1 MTFHVVAVPC
11 PLRSDH
17 IIDEMEVGP
26 SLEEMGCTADHYVA
40 INGERVDDLSV
51 CPKEGD
57 HLLIHARLAGGEGGK
72 GALRLAAFVGLSVF
86 TGGVAT
92 GSASLFGMTGGF
104 AAGLTGALG
113 GLAINALIPPQ
124 PPGLDVDPGIS
135 ARSIQSRTGV
145 RNELRPYDPVPR
157 LYGKTRFYPPLAAR
171 PFSEQA
177 GGDQYVRMLLTAGY
191 GPIDLDGLAAG
202 KHAAGDSIP
211 DSITIGETP
220 LSEFEDWELEFLPGG
235 DSDPALTLF
244 DSFNREVSGLPLEL
258 ETEDEQFVRS
268 TGADTKRIQVDMFAP
283 LLRDFRANGRT
294 SQVAVAFTVEVS
306 PAGQDN
312 WTTLTDANS
321 TRTGSVRWSDDIPAT
336 GMPYPQFIN
345 DENDGPA
352 FYLYGNDEI
361 ENIAGS
367 IQYEPATEGD
377 YDVRVT
383 RLKTYR
389 FKYNGVLPDWEE
401 LTVPNNNFGTLIG
414 WQALRSFREEA
425 QTPAPEGFSF
435 LALRLKTTNQT
446 GGIPD
451 KVSVVAQS
459 KLPVWNGSSWVT
471 QTTSN
476 PAWIFRDI
484 FIGAANGR
492 ALDSSRIDE
501 DGIKAWGAQCD
512 SEGWE
517 FNEIIDGRTSVFEAA
532 QLVAAAGRATLSDN
546 DGKWSVVVD
555 APQSSR
561 KQLFTPRNSWSF
573 EGSRAYTNR
582 AHALKI
588 RFKNRE
594 KDWVEDERVVYDD
607 GFSADGTNCVFPGT
621 GGSCSVATRFDEL
634 SFYGET
640 DPDRVFRRGRFELAQ
655 RKLLPELFTLETD
668 IENLAIRRG
677 DRVGYAN
684 DVILVGLG
692 YGRVTEVVTVDGN
705 GDALQIQTDETFTF
719 ESGKTYAVTVRR
731 RDGEQY
737 TREVTAVDP
746 VDGETRVLEL
756 SSAIPELFPEDLLAF
771 GESDKVLFDCVVR
784 KIEPAGELN
793 ARLELIP
800 YNAAIYDS
808 DTETIPA
815 YDPQVSRPP
824 VAPQA
829 PTIIN
834 GSITRDETG
843 RATARIV
850 FIFPAGSLIA
860 DRVEAEYRLSSDLV
874 WQQGVEVSNTG
885 RVNIPLGVL
894 QDNLDIRIRGVR
906 SELGFR
912 GPWTTASI
920 SVSGIIASEIDALT
934 LTESPNTP
942 PTPNG
947 DISTVTASVTPS
959 GDPAYSY
966 SIIEYRLQGG
976 AGWFFAGTAD
986 GTKTAKVQLNSDGST
1001 YDFRAR
1007 SVSVSGIESI
1017 GGLIETITLV
1027 DIEGGDPDDIANE
1040 LPALDVSGLSLV
1052 GGGTEW
1058 TGREPSF
1065 TWDSGTAPDYLHFRD
1080 YRVRIKDT
1088 ATQTILRTEFLTE
1101 ARYTY
1106 EFDKNVTD
1114 SNLQGFSGP
1123 RRAITIEVVQRTRQ
1137 DEISATPA
1145 TLGVSNPAPA
1155 LPSEGD
1161 TQLTGFFTGIELKF
1175 PQPTDPDFAKT
1186 AVHVSQ
1192 SQGFPPGS
1200 ATLVFEGTEQP
1211 IQITGFTPGDT
1222 YYLRFILFDDFGAGP
1237 TSNEFSVTL
1246 GQVPGFD
1253 DEPPTKPANLTLKSE
1268 VQERALSSTA
1278 ALIAQWDP
1286 ATDNSGALRYEVEYW
1301 IDPEEITADSRTN
1314 NEAEDFVLA
1323 FLADGDANVSAVGF
1337 ADDGSGESVA
1347 GGRFRDVATETQ
1359 YTVFPA
1365 QIGKTYR
1372 FRVRGIDYSGNVGE
1386 WSDVAEHTIT
1396 GDTEAP
1402 GQVSDVTL
1410 TEGLDKIVV
1419 KWTNPSDSDWLE
1431 TAVYSGTTSNFT
1443 ASVSNRIAK
1452 GRVDEFVFT
1461 APIGENRWFRF
1472 ETFDASGNSPG
1483 VSQAYGP
1490 AAAFNLKPANIDQFL
1505 ENAVLAET
1513 KLAQAF
1519 RDRVDEIET
1528 TGLSNTSNI
1537 SSLQTQLNEVI
1548 GADDFDSGTSYAV
1561 ADIFKYD
1568 GKLYRVITA
1577 TTAPSPTPPS
1587 SEYDLIGDFASLGE
1601 AVSANTAAI
1610 DTLDTRLTTA
1620 EGDITANASDI
1631 TGLQT
1636 GLSDAEADIALN
1648 STAISSLESTTTQQG
1663 ADISTN
1669 ASAITQLQSDLTAAE
1684 GDITANASAISG
1696 LQTDVQA
1703 NEDSITVEATRV
1715 DLLTADLT
1723 APVFALGGDGF
1734 VFAFGDDGDGDAVAQ
1749 GVRTATSTA
1758 LQELRATTEAQ
1769 GDTLTS
1775 QAQLI
1780 TGLQSDLSSLGSDVD
1795 ANATAVS
1802 SLQTTVTQQG
1812 ADITSNASSI
1822 TQLQSDLTSAEGD
1835 ITANATAVSSLQTT
1849 VTQQGNDIS
1858 ANASAITSLETTVD
1872 GNTSSITTLQQSV
1885 NGIEAE
1891 FTVRVDINDRITGF
1905 GLIAGVDETE
1915 FGIVADRF
1923 VIADPNDSAEAIA
1936 PFEVVGGVTF
1946 IKSAVI
1952 PNLDAGKI
1960 TSGDVATDRLTS
1972 NVLQALQANV
1982 TQLSV
1987 ITADFGDMTSGTV
2000 TGALIRTAASGARVQ
2015 LDSSNGLSLVAPSG
2029 LRAGAWNVDGTG
2041 FLGLAPGILKFDED
2055 AVTINGLIEAVGPNA
2070 EIRGPLIRTAASG
2083 WRVEVGPDVS
2093 GDVFRYTNG
2102 SFTPFTLD
2110 QFGNVSIEDAD
2121 LLVGDPNGERI
2132 DINSNANSDFANP
2145 GFTIYN
2151 ASNNPTL
2158 RFGASGAGWIAGP
2171 DFNNSFLRWDAS
2183 YNASIRT
2190 SQDPTRIEIL
2200 SGSNEIRLFDNN
2212 NEIVTIG
2219 AGTVSY
2225 AGPGKSLRLSDTGA
2239 IFGTKSSFASPQSDF
2254 VGLAGQSRTNFGLVG
2269 SSSEYIGVL
2278 GDGFDY
2284 GVYASGSRTGL
2295 YVFSNNAQF
2304 GSHGHM
2310 EFNVVSGPPN
2320 WSADRGT
2327 IVIALNNS
2335 GKARA
2340 FIQQDPSPGNSWHEM

>member
-1 MTFHVVAVPC
+1 MALTFQVVAVPC
-11 PLRSDH
+11 PLRQDS

-26 SLEEMGCTADHYVA
+26 SLQEMGCTQDHYVA
-40 INGERVDDLSV
+40 INGDRVDDLTV
-51 CPKEGD
+51 CPQEGD
-57 HLLIHARLAGGEGGK
+57 HVLIHARLAGGEGGK
-72 GALRLAAFVGLSVF
+72 GVLRLAAFVALSAF

-92 GSASLFGMTGGF
+92 GSASLFGFSGGF
-104 AAGLTGALG
+104 AAGVTGALG

-135 ARSIQSRTGV
+135 ARSLQSRTGS

-177 GGDQYVRMLLTAGY
+177 GGDQYVRMLLALGY
-191 GPIDLDGLAAG
+191 GPVDLDGLAAG
-202 KHAAGDSIP
+202 RYDDGDSIP
-211 DSITIGETP
+211 NSIKIGETP

-235 DSDPALTLF
+235 SSDPSLTLF

-258 ETEDEQFVRS
+258 ETTNEQFVRS
-268 TGADTKRIQVDMFAP
+268 TGAETKRIQIDMFAP
-283 LLRDFRANGRT
+283 LLRDFRRNGRT
-294 SQVAVAFTVEVS
+294 SQIAVAFSVEIS
-306 PAGQDN
+306 PAGQDS
-312 WTTLTDANS
+312 WTTLTDSNS

-377 YDVRVT
+377 YDIRVT

-389 FKYNGVLPDWEE
+389 FQYNGVLPDWEA
-401 LTVPNNNFGTLIG
+401 LAVPNNNFATLIG

-425 QTPAPEGFSF
+425 QTPAPEGFAF

-459 KLPVWNGSSWVT
+459 QLPVWNGSSYVT
-471 QTTSN
+471 QNISN

-484 FIGAANGR
+484 FIGSANGR
-492 ALDSSRIDE
+492 ALDTSRIDE
-501 DGIKAWGAQCD
+501 DGLKAWAAQCE

-555 APQSSR
+555 APQSTR
-561 KQLFTPRNSWSF
+561 KQLFTPRNSWNF

-588 RFKNRE
+588 RFKNRDDE
-594 KDWVEDERVVYDD
+594 WVEDERIVYDD
-607 GFSADGTNCVFPGT
+607 GYSEDGTNCVFPGT
-621 GGSCSVATRFDEL
+621 GGSCAVATRFDEL

-668 IENLAIRRG
+668 LENLVVRRG
-677 DRVGYAN
+677 DRVGFAH
-684 DVILVGLG
+684 DAILVGLG
-692 YGRVTEVVTVDGN
+692 QGRITEIVTVDGN
-705 GDALQIQTDETFTF
+705 GDALQIETDETFTF
-719 ESGKTYAVTVRR
+719 EGGKTYAVTVRR
-731 RDGEQY
+731 DDGEQF
-737 TREVTAVDP
+737 TRGVTAVDP
-746 VDGETRVLEL
+746 VNGETRVLEL
-756 SSAIPELFPEDLLAF
+756 DSAIPDLNVGDLLAF
-771 GESDKVLFDCVVR
+771 GESDKVIFDCVVR
-784 KIEPAGELN
+784 RIEPAGELN

-800 YNAAIYDS
+800 YNAAIYDA

-834 GSITRDETG
+834 GSITRDEAG
-843 RATARIV
+843 RATARVV

-860 DRVEAEYRLSSDLV
+860 DRVEAEYRVGTDLV
-874 WQQGVEVSNTG
+874 WQEGVEVSNTG
-885 RVNIPLGVL
+885 RVNIPVGFAQEEIDV
-894 QDNLDIRIRGVR
+894 RIRGVR
-906 SELGFR
+906 SELGIR
-912 GPWTTASI
+912 GPWTETTL
-920 SVSGIIASEIDALT
+920 SVSGVIASEIDALT

-947 DISTVTASVTPS
+947 DISTVTAAVTPS
-959 GDPAYSY
+959 GDSAYSY

-986 GTKTAKVQLNSDGST
+986 GTETASVQLNSDGST
-1001 YDFRAR
+1001 YEFRAR
-1007 SVSVSGIESI
+1007 SVSVSGVESL
-1017 GGLIETITLV
+1017 GGVIETITLV
-1027 DIEGGDPDDIANE
+1027 DIEGGDPGDIANE

-1058 TGREPSF
+1058 TGREPAF

-1088 ATQTILRTEFLTE
+1088 ATQTVLRTEFLTE

-1114 SNLQGFSGP
+1114 SNVQGFSGP

-1145 TLGVSNPAPA
+1145 TLAVSNPAPA
-1155 LPSEGD
+1155 LPSEGN
-1161 TQLTGFFTGIELKF
+1161 TQVTGFFTGIELKF

-1192 SQGFPPGS
+1192 TQGFSPGS
-1200 ATLVFEGTEQP
+1200 STLVFEGAEQP

-1253 DEPPTKPANLTLKSE
+1253 DTPPSKPAGLTLTSE

-1278 ALIAQWDP
+1278 SLIANWDP
-1286 ATDNSGALRYEVEYW
+1286 ATDDSGSLYYEVEYW
-1301 IDPEEITADSRTN
+1301 IDPEEVTADYRSN
-1314 NEAEDFVLA
+1314 NAAEDFVLA
-1323 FLADGDANVSAVGF
+1323 YLADGDAETSAVGF

-1365 QIGKTYR
+1365 QIGKLYR
-1372 FRVRGIDYSGNVGE
+1372 FRVRAIDYSGNVGE
-1386 WSDVAEHTIT
+1386 WSDIGEHTIA

-1410 TEGLDKIVV
+1410 TDGLDKIVV
-1419 KWTNPSDSDWLE
+1419 AWTNPTDSDWLE
-1431 TAVYSGTTSNFT
+1431 TAVYSGATSNFT
-1443 ASVSNRIAK
+1443 ASAANRIAK
-1452 GRVDEFVFT
+1452 GRIDEFVFT
-1461 APIGENRWFRF
+1461 APIDENRWFRF
-1472 ETFDASGNSPG
+1472 ETFDASGNTSG

-1505 ENAVLAET
+1505 QNAALAET

-1519 RDRVDEIET
+1519 RDRVDEIES
-1528 TGLSNTSNI
+1528 TGLSNSSNI

-1561 ADIFKYD
+1561 DDLFKYD

-1587 SEYDLIGDFASLGE
+1587 SEYELIGDFASLGE

-1610 DTLDTRLTTA
+1610 DQIETDLTAA
-1620 EGDITANASDI
+1620 EGNISANASAI

-1636 GLSDAEADIALN
+1636 GLSNAEDNIATN

-1663 ADISTN
+1663 TDIASN
-1669 ASAITQLQSDLTAAE
+1669 ASAITQLQTDLTAAE

-1703 NEDSITVEATRV
+1703 NEDSITVESTRV

-1723 APVFALGGDGF
+1723 APIFALGGDGF
-1734 VFAFGDDGDGDAVAQ
+1734 VFTYGDDGSGDAVAQ
-1749 GVRTATSTA
+1749 GVRTATATA

-1775 QAQLI
+1775 QSQLI
-1780 TGLQSDLSSLGSDVD
+1780 TGLQSDLTSLGSDVD

-1812 ADITSNASSI
+1812 N
-1822 TQLQSDLTSAEGD
+1822 D
-1835 ITANATAVSSLQTT
+1835 ITANA
-1849 VTQQGNDIS
+1849 
-1858 ANASAITSLETTVD
+1858 SAINLLGTEID
-1872 GNTSSITTLQQSV
+1872 GNSASITTLQQSV

-1923 VIADPNDSAEAIA
+1923 VIADPDDSANAVA
-1936 PFEVVGGVTF
+1936 PFEVVGGTTF

-1960 TSGDVATDRLTS
+1960 TSGSIATNRLLANT
-1972 NVLQALQANV
+1972 LTALQGSITV
-1982 TQLSV
+1982 LSG
-1987 ITADFGDMTSGTV
+1987 IKGDLGDITSGTV
-2000 TGALIRTAASGARVQ
+2000 TGAIIRTAANGHRLQ
-2015 LDSSNGLSLVAPSG
+2015 LDSTNGLRTINSSLVTTAQ
-2029 LRAGAWNVDGTG
+2029 LDIDGSG
-2041 FLGLAPGILKFDED
+2041 FLGPQGQIQWDGSGLQVA
-2055 AVTINGLIEAVGPNA
+2055 GLIEAVGANA

-2083 WRVEVGPDVS
+2083 WRIEVGPDVS

-2102 SFTPFTLD
+2102 SATPFSLD
-2110 QFGNVSIEDAD
+2110 QFGNVTIEDAD
-2121 LLVGDPNGERI
+2121 LLVGDPNGERVEI
-2132 DINSNANSDFANP
+2132 NANGNANFANP

-2151 ASNNPTL
+2151 ASNSPTL
-2158 RFGASGAGWIAGP
+2158 RFGATGAGWIAGP
-2171 DFNNSFLRWDAS
+2171 DFDNSFLRWDTNS
-2183 YNASIRT
+2183 NGTLRT
-2190 SQDPTRIEIL
+2190 GQGTTRVQI
-2200 SGSNEIRLFDNN
+2200 SN
-2212 NEIVTIG
+2212 NENLIRYFVPDSFIG
-2219 AGTVSY
+2219 ERAVVELGQT
-2225 AGPGKSLRLSDTGA
+2225 
-2239 IFGTKSSFASPQSDF
+2239 Q
-2254 VGLAGQSRTNFGLVG
+2254 VGLPSPGNKNLITRSVLFNSGTRNSGPSASGLIGFSAQSRTNVALVG
-2269 SSSEYIGVL
+2269 TSQTNVGVL
-2278 GDGFDY
+2278 GDGGTDGVYGQGGTY
-2284 GVYASGSRTGL
+2284 GVTGTGTYGIRALQSISISGGNMVMPPATTSTG
-2295 YVFSNNAQF
+2295 APT
-2304 GSHGHM
+2304 H
-2310 EFNVVSGPPN
+2310 
-2320 WSADRGT
+2320 SADEGT
-2327 IVIALNNS
+2327 FVPRRAGSNS
-2335 GKARA
+2335 RLKVFVQEG
-2340 FIQQDPSPGNSWHEM
+2340 PGFAANWRQINFTPP